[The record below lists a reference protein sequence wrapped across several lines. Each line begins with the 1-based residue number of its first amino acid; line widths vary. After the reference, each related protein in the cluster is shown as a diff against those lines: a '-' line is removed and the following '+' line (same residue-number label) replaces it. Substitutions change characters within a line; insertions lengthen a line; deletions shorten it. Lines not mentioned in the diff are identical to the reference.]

1 MLDKVKNAL
10 RIDGADHD
18 DELMGLI
25 ATATALLRE
34 VGVNNSRLVV
44 TDNLVRLAVIQYCK
58 AMFGTDPKDSE
69 KYMNVFEEMKQFMS
83 LNSNYTGVDDS

>member
-25 ATATALLRE
+25 ATATAFLRE
-34 VGVNNSRLVV
+34 VGVSDAKLVV
-44 TDNLVRLAVIQYCK
+44 EDDLVRLAVIQYCK
-58 AMFGTDPKDSE
+58 GMFGTDPKDSQ

-83 LNSNYTGVDDS
+83 LNGSYTGSDDS

>member
-18 DELMGLI
+18 DELTGLI

-34 VGVNNSRLVV
+34 VGVNSSRLVV
-44 TDNLVRLAVIQYCK
+44 EDDLARLAVIQYCK
-58 AMFGTDPKDSE
+58 GMFGTDPKDSE
-69 KYMNVFEEMKQFMS
+69 KYMNVFDEMKQFMS
-83 LNSNYTGVDDS
+83 LNLAYTRSDDS